1 MIVLIG
7 WLTAKV
13 SSVVLKNV
21 FSRVGIDK
29 LGEKINEIDAI
40 KRLRFEIKLSSVIS
54 KTVYYF
60 ILLFF
65 LISAADTLGVPA
77 ISNMFAMIV
86 EYIPMVVS
94 AAIMILAGLLLADL
108 LKNFVVGLCQSFN
121 IASSKLIGMGVFFFV
136 VVIAV
141 IAALGQAGINTSLLE
156 SSFNIFIA
164 GIVLAFS
171 IGYGFASKE
180 ILLNIVS
187 SFYSKH
193 KYKEGQLLEIDGVK
207 GEVIG
212 LDNTSIT
219 LKSGEST
226 VVFPLRVLQSQKVI
240 IHK

>member
-1 MIVLIG
+1 
-7 WLTAKV
+7 
-13 SSVVLKNV
+13 
-21 FSRVGIDK
+21 
-29 LGEKINEIDAI
+29 
-40 KRLRFEIKLSSVIS
+40 
-54 KTVYYF
+54 
-60 ILLFF
+60 
-65 LISAADTLGVPA
+65 A

-180 ILLNIVS
+180 
-187 SFYSKH
+187 
-193 KYKEGQLLEIDGVK
+193 
-207 GEVIG
+207 
-212 LDNTSIT
+212 
-219 LKSGEST
+219 
-226 VVFPLRVLQSQKVI
+226 
-240 IHK
+240 